1 MKGDNSLTKEGICNS
16 IEVFSSEQ
24 LYHSGEKKDSCEFHS
39 ALGEYNDFPIPLIVL
54 QNNNIIFANKKFGNI
69 FSLNFN
75 PSYPI
80 NEQFLDKF
88 GYLEIKLIE
97 NINGYSK
104 ANFKTML
111 DQPLTS
117 FVGMTTIYVDN
128 KPAQMVFLLDY
139 IESEKKSIT
148 DETILNKE
156 QNYEIASIQLK
167 ELHHRIKNNFQSID
181 SLLSLKIK
189 YFKDEDSIT
198 LINNCRNILKTISIT
213 HEKLYCSNK
222 LNKVN
227 INHYISDLTTHILES
242 HEISQIDLQ
251 LEIDNIDFNLETA
264 SPIGLIVN
272 EALTNSIKH
281 AFKRDS
287 DNNKFTLTLTKEG
300 SKIML
305 LLIDNGPGANDTI
318 DIENV
323 ESLGLKIINMLVQQ
337 LQGIMEIKAENG
349 FELRITFPY
358 FQ

>member
-1 MKGDNSLTKEGICNS
+1 
-16 IEVFSSEQ
+16 
-24 LYHSGEKKDSCEFHS
+24 
-39 ALGEYNDFPIPLIVL
+39 
-54 QNNNIIFANKKFGNI
+54 
-69 FSLNFN
+69 
-75 PSYPI
+75 
-80 NEQFLDKF
+80 
-88 GYLEIKLIE
+88 
-97 NINGYSK
+97 
-104 ANFKTML
+104 ML

-337 LQGIMEIKAENG
+337 LQGIMEIRAENG